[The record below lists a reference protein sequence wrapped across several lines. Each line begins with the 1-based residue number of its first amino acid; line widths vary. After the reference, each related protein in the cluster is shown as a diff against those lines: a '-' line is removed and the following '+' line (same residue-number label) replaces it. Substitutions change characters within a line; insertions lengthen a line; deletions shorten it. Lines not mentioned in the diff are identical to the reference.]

1 MDLNSFRL
9 SAACVVLAFAIGA
22 CGDGAT
28 EPVSVTGS
36 YTATTFVVAP
46 SGQPA
51 MDVIAKGGSLSIVI
65 ASDNT
70 VTGNLLLP
78 ASVTGGAVFTASMA
92 GTVTRNGASV
102 QFQQS
107 ADTFVRNLSWT
118 PNGNTLQVTN
128 QVVAATTYTITLTR

>member
-28 EPVSVTGS
+28 EPASVTGS
-36 YTATTFVVAP
+36 YTATTFVVVP